1 MAFREPSDRP
11 CRSCGVLHPTLEPD
25 DCPVAQRLF
34 DEAVQRREGEGELLP
49 GDPLTEAGAPAGR
62 RAGLIAAA
70 RAAAALG
77 SEAVKAAVEAVAELV
92 ENAEDDNDANRQQ
105 NWLRVIAALPW
116 GPLPPARHKLST
128 ESARK
133 ALDAVHGGHDQI
145 KAILADRVAAGAHLR
160 LRGDGGHSLKP
171 LLLVGPPGTGKT
183 TLAGAMATAL
193 EVPFETVSVP
203 MAAMDECYLQGADRV
218 WSNAEPGAIVRA
230 VRRAGSAALLL
241 ILDEIDKAVGSS
253 WRGTSATAWLLEL
266 LGSNTWSDRFVGVPL
281 PTSGM
286 TFVATANELDPIPAP
301 LLNRCEVVEV
311 PGLSVADRLEVSR
324 VHVWPRLLSAYG
336 VPEQTVPLPAD
347 ALELVVVGYAGKDEA
362 GMRGVETRMEAL
374 LHRAIA
380 LGAPARQVWITPEL
394 AAERLGP
401 RPGGRRGMG
410 FRPEPAPSEATSD
423 SEASLVAPLPTQ
435 PAPKPRR
442 RAMPAA

>member
-1 MAFREPSDRP
+1 
-11 CRSCGVLHPTLEPD
+11 
-25 DCPVAQRLF
+25 VAQRIF
-34 DEAVQRREGEGELLP
+34 DEVSQQRADELLS
-49 GDPLTEAGAPAGR
+49 AVAPKSTAPQLDR
-62 RAGLIAAA
+62 RQALIAEA
-70 RAAAALG
+70 RAAVTEG
-77 SEAVKAAVEAVAELV
+77 SDAIKAEVGAVAELV
-92 ENAEDDNDANRQQ
+92 ENAEDEHDATRLQ
-105 NWLRVIAALPW
+105 NWLRLIAALPW

-133 ALDAVHGGHDQI
+133 ALDAVHGGHGQI
-145 KAILADRVAAGAHLR
+145 KAILADRVAAAAHLK
-160 LRGDGGHSLKP
+160 LCGDGGHSVKP

-183 TLAGAMATAL
+183 TLARAMATAL
-193 EVPFETVSVP
+193 EVPFELVSCP

-218 WSNAEPGAIVRA
+218 WSNAEPGAIIRA
-230 VRRAGSAALLL
+230 VRRAGSADIVLV
-241 ILDEIDKAVGSS
+241 LDEIDKTTGSG

-266 LGSNTWSDRFVGVPL
+266 LGSNTWSDRFVGVSF

-286 TFVATANELDPIPAP
+286 SFVATANELSPIPAP
-301 LLNRCEVVEV
+301 LLDRCEVVEV
-311 PGLSVADRLEVSR
+311 PGLSLAERLGVAR
-324 VHVWPRLLSAYG
+324 VHVWPRLLAAYG

-347 ALELVVVGYAGKDEA
+347 TLELVVVGYAGKDEA
-362 GMRGVETRMEAL
+362 GLRGVETRMEAL

-380 LGAPARQVWITPEL
+380 LGAPTRQVWITPEL

-401 RPGGRRGMG
+401 RPGGQRGMG
-410 FRPEPAPSEATSD
+410 FRPEPAPSEVSSA